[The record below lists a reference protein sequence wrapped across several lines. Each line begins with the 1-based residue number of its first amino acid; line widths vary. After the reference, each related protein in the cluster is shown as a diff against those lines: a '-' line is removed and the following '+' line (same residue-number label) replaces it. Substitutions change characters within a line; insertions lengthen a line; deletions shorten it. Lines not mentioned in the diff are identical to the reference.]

1 MNSAADRNTVEA
13 LQASSA
19 KRRQTLGV
27 LARAPAEDLDQR
39 LQKIGALPEFRWLR
53 APETGMAM
61 VRGRIGGN
69 GEAFNLGELTLT
81 RCTLRLASGQIGISA
96 VRGGNRQQAAQVAM
110 CDALLQHPDYRER
123 VREQV
128 VEALTRAEQCR
139 HAARAAEVAASKVD
153 FFTLVRGE
161 D

>member
-1 MNSAADRNTVEA
+1 MNSPADPNTVEA
-13 LQASSA
+13 LQATAA
-19 KRRQTLGV
+19 KRRQTLGL
-27 LARAPAEDLDQR
+27 LARAPAAELDQR
-39 LQKIGALPEFRWLR
+39 LQLIGALPEFRWLR

-61 VRGRIGGN
+61 LRGRIGGN
-69 GEAFNLGELTLT
+69 GEAFNLGEVTLT
-81 RCTLRLASGQIGISA
+81 RCTLRLDSGQIGIAA
-96 VRGGNRQQAAQVAM
+96 VRGVNRQQAAQVAM

-128 VEALTRAEQCR
+128 VEALTVSEQSR
-139 HAARAAEVAASKVD
+139 HAARAAEIAASKVD